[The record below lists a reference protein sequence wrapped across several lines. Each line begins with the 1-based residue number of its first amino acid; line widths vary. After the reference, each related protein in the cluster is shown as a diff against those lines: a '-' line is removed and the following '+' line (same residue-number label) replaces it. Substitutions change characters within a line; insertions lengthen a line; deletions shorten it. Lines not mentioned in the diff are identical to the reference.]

1 MSKHPV
7 KQIILAS
14 RPNGLPTPENRIC
27 RMKTSIAVSA
37 LIVLTQ
43 VQTVS
48 PSARSVAAG
57 VSGASAAA
65 SNGKSCAADANC
77 VAEPGLLARA
87 SEIPVEKNAPA
98 IPGHPL
104 TSVVVTQCNLIVAV
118 YVTTSNGKLLRF
130 DKSSSIPASRLLAMA
145 YTATRSERVEV
156 SCNDVGSVGHESHG
170 PP

>member
-1 MSKHPV
+1 MSKHPA
-7 KQIILAS
+7 KQIVLAS
-14 RPNGLPTPENRIC
+14 RPDGLPTPQNRIR
-27 RMKTSIAVSA
+27 RMKLSIAVSA

-48 PSARSVAAG
+48 PSARSVAAEA
-57 VSGASAAA
+57 SRPSAAA
-65 SNGKSCAADANC
+65 SNGKSCEADANC
-77 VAEPGLLARA
+77 GAEPKLLARA
-87 SEIPVEKNAPA
+87 REIPVEKNAPA

-118 YVTTSNGKLLRF
+118 YMTTSDGKLLRF
-130 DKSSSIPASRLLAMA
+130 DKSSSIPASQLLEMA

-170 PP
+170 PL